1 MLNKKLR
8 YLSHLVI
15 IGMALLPVSL
25 AFAADEEEDD
35 KEWHEVALQL
45 PEAPKPENLLN
56 FYKSPSQTFAI
67 DTKSLIVAADGT
79 IRYTMVA
86 TSSGGARNISF
97 EGLRCQSY
105 EVKLYAFG
113 RPDGTWSRS
122 RRNQWDAITNTGVN
136 KQHATLYSE
145 YFCEG
150 KTVAGKAS
158 VLLDKLRGKKMSY
171 Y

>member
-1 MLNKKLR
+1 MLNKKLG
-8 YLSHLVI
+8 HIVI
-15 IGMALLPVSL
+15 ITLALLPVSF
-25 AFAADEEEDD
+25 AHAADLEEDD

-45 PEAPKPENLLN
+45 PEAPKAENLLN
-56 FYKSPSQTFAI
+56 FYKSPSQSFAI
-67 DTKSLIVAADGT
+67 DTKSLTVATDGT
-79 IRYTMVA
+79 IRYTLVA
-86 TSSGGARNISF
+86 TSSGGAKNISY

-122 RRNQWDAITNTGVN
+122 RRNQWDAIINTGAN
-136 KQHATLYSE
+136 KQHATLFSD

-150 KTVAGKAS
+150 KTIAGKAS